1 MRGEVHILVYS
12 PIDTF
17 QWGSTH
23 SALCIEQDVCF
34 DTRLDCRAESVY
46 SRQSGLA
53 SLFLPKKGPI
63 PPSEVNFWA
72 LQAQYNFRLHNCVT
86 PEVIV

>member
-1 MRGEVHILVYS
+1 MSSSQKENIAKDH
-12 PIDTF
+12 P
-17 QWGSTH
+17 
-23 SALCIEQDVCF
+23 LCIEQDACF